1 MGGEGI
7 TRVVGYYVL
16 ICAVDVIFYLS
27 LAIWRFRIGHSSL
40 RLLLL
45 VAAFLIVALWAGTLL
60 FGNPILVRLADAIKD
75 FVWIG
80 YIWAII
86 RIEVS
91 RERTGWRAAYAAL
104 LIITLGRIAI
114 IMTMPFIDMPLLIVV
129 DSGLSFYNLAFCVVA
144 LVMLNNLYFSANSIS
159 SGFRIII
166 ICLAISWSYDLNFYT
181 AMVLKLSISDS
192 VVYGRPTIVLILAP
206 IFALAAR
213 RKERW
218 AIGLS
223 REATFQT
230 LALIAIGAY
239 FVFVAVAARFV
250 GLASPGLMMDSRLI
264 VIIIAIALVTIVVFS
279 RRFRIWLKHAVTK
292 TLFVHRYDYREEWLR
307 FNATINGGRLSDLV
321 PEQRAVKA
329 VADVMGATR
338 GQAFLSTASGKF
350 CRVAHYNWPSEVE
363 SEEVEFALPDI
374 KALTSQWMVIQFDRS
389 THNRIAVP
397 DALLRLDGAWIGVP
411 LLRANALI
419 GIIILGKP
427 LIHRE
432 LDWED
437 VAILNVVGQQ
447 IATYL
452 TDAHS
457 ERELEQSRQF
467 EEFNRRFAFIVHDIK
482 NVVSQLAMVSV
493 NAETHGQDPKF
504 QTVMMTTLRNSVE
517 KMNALLS
524 RLSGHHD
531 KAELSLILIDL
542 TVLIQEIATARRGQ
556 HPIEVE
562 ALPTLS
568 AIGDR
573 RDLQIALDHFVQ
585 NAIEA
590 SPEGAPV
597 YLGLRNDNDVA
608 EISIS
613 DTGAG
618 MSGEFIRNQ
627 LFKPFSSTKLNGFG
641 IGAGE
646 ARDLIERMNG
656 EVSVRSVE
664 GSGSSFLI
672 RLRTSV
678 SNREE

>member
-1 MGGEGI
+1 M
-7 TRVVGYYVL
+7 VGYYVL
-16 ICAVDVIFYLS
+16 ICAVDVAFYLS
-27 LAIWRFRIGHSSL
+27 LAIWRFKIGDSSL
-40 RLLLL
+40 RPLLL

-60 FGNPILVRLADAIKD
+60 FGNPILVRLADATKD
-75 FVWIG
+75 FAWIG

-86 RIEVS
+86 CVDVS
-91 RERTGWRAAYAAL
+91 QERNNWRAAYAVL

-114 IMTMPFIDMPLLIVV
+114 IMAMPFVDIQSLIVL
-129 DSGLSFYNLAFCVVA
+129 DSGLSIYNLVFCVIS

-159 SGFRIII
+159 SGFRLIL
-166 ICLAISWSYDLNFYT
+166 ICLAISWAYDLNFYT
-181 AMVLKLSISDS
+181 AMVLNLSISES
-192 VVYGRPTIVLILAP
+192 VVYGRPTIVLMLAP
-206 IFALAAR
+206 VFALAAR

-239 FVFVAVAARFV
+239 FVFVVVAARFV
-250 GLASPGLMMDSRLI
+250 GLTSPGLMMNNRLI
-264 VIIIAIALVTIVVFS
+264 VVTIAITIVTVVVFS
-279 RRFRIWLKHAVTK
+279 RRFRIWLKYAVTK

-321 PEQRAVKA
+321 PEQRAIKA
-329 VADVMGATR
+329 IADVMGATG
-338 GQAFLSTASGKF
+338 GQAFLSAASGRF
-350 CRVAHYNWPSEVE
+350 CKVAHYNWPSEVE
-363 SEEVEFALPDI
+363 GGDVEFTLSTI
-374 KALTSQWMVIQFDRS
+374 NALTSQSVVIQFDRGAD
-389 THNRIAVP
+389 TQIVVP
-397 DALLRLDGAWIGVP
+397 DAMLRLDGAWIGVP
-411 LLRANALI
+411 LVRASTLI
-419 GIIILGKP
+419 GVIVLNRP
-427 LIHRE
+427 LLYRE

-437 VAILNVVGQQ
+437 LAILKVVGQQ

-452 TDAHS
+452 TDAHR

-467 EEFNRRFAFIVHDIK
+467 EEFNRRFAFIIHDIK

-504 QTVMMTTLRNSVE
+504 QAVMMTTLRNSVE
-517 KMNALLS
+517 KMNVLLA
-524 RLSGHHD
+524 RLSEHHD
-531 KAELSLILIDL
+531 KTELSLALIDL
-542 TVLIQEIATARRGQ
+542 TALVQEIATARQGQ
-556 HPIEVE
+556 HPLEVE
-562 ALPTLS
+562 VPSTLN
-568 AIGDR
+568 AIADR
-573 RDLQIALDHFVQ
+573 RDLQIALDHLVQ

-597 YLGLRNDNDVA
+597 YLGLRNDNGVA

-613 DTGAG
+613 DSGAG
-618 MSGEFIRNQ
+618 MSAEFIRHQ

-656 EVSVRSVE
+656 EVSVRSGE
-664 GSGSSFLI
+664 GSGSSFFI

-678 SNREE
+678 INGRNSVDAF